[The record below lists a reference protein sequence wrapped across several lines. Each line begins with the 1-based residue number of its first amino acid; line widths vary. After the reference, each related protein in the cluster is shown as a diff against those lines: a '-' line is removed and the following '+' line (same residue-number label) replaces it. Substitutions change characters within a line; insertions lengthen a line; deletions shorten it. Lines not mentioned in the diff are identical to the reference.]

1 MTVNDNNNGNP
12 NRIIFTTK
20 DTKLYITVVTLSV
33 KDNQILSEILS
44 KEFERSVYWIEYE
57 TKSEDKNMKNQYRYF
72 VESNIV
78 GANRL
83 FALVYLNRDN
93 YVKRY
98 IVQRNGLP
106 KATIENFG
114 VIINETNFNDQYIDS
129 DIKEFEEIRKLKTG
143 QGKDYTTGS
152 FFGLWNHYKLIIA
165 KESMFVLI
173 NLEEIKEQ
181 EKQVLN

>member
-1 MTVNDNNNGNP
+1 MINCKIELKLIWTGYCVLAVTVNDNNNGNP

-57 TKSEDKNMKNQYRYF
+57 TKSEDKNMKKQYRYF

-78 GANRL
+78 GANSL

-143 QGKDYTTGS
+143 QGEDYTTGS
-152 FFGLWNHYKLIIA
+152 FFGL
-165 KESMFVLI
+165 
-173 NLEEIKEQ
+173 
-181 EKQVLN
+181 